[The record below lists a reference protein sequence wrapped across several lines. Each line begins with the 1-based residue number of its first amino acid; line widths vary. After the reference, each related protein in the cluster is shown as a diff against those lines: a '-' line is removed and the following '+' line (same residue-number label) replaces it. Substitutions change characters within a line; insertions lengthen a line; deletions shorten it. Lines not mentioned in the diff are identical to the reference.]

1 MSTVTSVVGTR
12 TSLTTSALNS
22 LASATYV
29 VAGTLTHNTN
39 KPLDVLVEVAVTP
52 GTVSGNKQAVV
63 FAQRSLD
70 GTNFETGPTSGTT
83 TTDEPD
89 LTFVGTVPLNTNST
103 AQTKVFSL
111 AAAYGGPLPYASK
124 IIVKNDSGAA
134 FAGSGHSVYYS
145 EITGSV
151 A

>member
-1 MSTVTSVVGTR
+1 MD
-12 TSLTTSALNS
+12 SLG
-22 LASATYV
+22 SATYV
-29 VAGTLTHNTN
+29 SCGTLTFATN
-39 KPLDVLVEVAVTP
+39 DPLDVLIECKVTP
-52 GTVSGNKQAVV
+52 GTVSSNKQLVI

-89 LTFVGTVPLNTNST
+89 LTFVGVVPCNTNST

-111 AAAYGGPLPYASK
+111 AAAFSGTLPHSCK
-124 IIVKNDSGAA
+124 IIAKNETGAA
-134 FAGSGHSVYYS
+134 LAASGHSVYYS
-145 EITGSV
+145 EVTGSV